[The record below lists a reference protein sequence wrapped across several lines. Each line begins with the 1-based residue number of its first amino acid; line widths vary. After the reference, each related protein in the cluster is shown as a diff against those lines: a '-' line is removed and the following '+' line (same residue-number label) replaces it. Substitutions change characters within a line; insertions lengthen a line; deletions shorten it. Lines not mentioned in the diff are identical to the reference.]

1 MYRELGGKRAKIL
14 LWLITWWF
22 WLCCCCCCCIWYWI
36 LYEMASWE
44 EWWPELRILL
54 QNMRSGWLLL
64 LLFTSKVC
72 GRISLERCFWIRKR
86 KHKKQP
92 PRRQMPKQNEIL
104 MSIVSRHVDNSYIS
118 QCVKK
123 ENKYDK
129 GITKML
135 VFSSICY
142 SICYIYS

>member
-1 MYRELGGKRAKIL
+1 MGLKLLENYGWFSHRVGSQYTSFERVLAFTCVLNIRRVRIEPGGKRAKIL

-22 WLCCCCCCCIWYWI
+22 WLCCCCIWYWI

-86 KHKKQP
+86 KQEAATTTSNAKAKW
-92 PRRQMPKQNEIL
+92 
-104 MSIVSRHVDNSYIS
+104 NSDEHS
-118 QCVKK
+118 QQTCR
-123 ENKYDK
+123 
-129 GITKML
+129 
-135 VFSSICY
+135 
-142 SICYIYS
+142 